1 MIAYLLTEFRHR
13 LGRVFGSLT
22 GVALGVALYIALTA
36 AGNGFR
42 EAVRAPLAGIGADIL
57 ISRPATQADAGG
69 QTTRGVRQPFGLATL
84 TLAEANSLNDI
95 KGVGAV
101 SGGLLLWDFG
111 AASYQTILGVDLS
124 ADGVGP
130 AQVVDWVVS
139 GRFFEADERD
149 AVLVDRHY
157 AAFFGFKPE
166 DIITLNEREFKLVGV
181 VEVPGGNQ
189 AASANFYLPLTDA
202 QSLANLP
209 PDAINQVYLR
219 VDEATQ
225 VENIVAES
233 GTRLGE
239 ISALTEQS
247 IVQVMGGIA
256 QVSDRFSSV
265 AALVALLGGLVLTGV
280 TLNAGI
286 RIREREIGVMKAVGW
301 QARDVV
307 KLFVAEG
314 IFLSAV
320 GVLLG
325 ILLGWFSTLVLGQIS
340 IDTTLL
346 AGTTPDF
353 GTGPEIPTVTLPAYL
368 SLQAVWIASL
378 VAIFGGGLASWFS
391 ARRAAQL
398 KPADALRVS

>member
-1 MIAYLLTEFRHR
+1 MIPYFLAEFRHR
-13 LGRVFGSLT
+13 FGRVLGSLT

-42 EAVRAPLAGIGADIL
+42 EAARAPLAGIGADIL
-57 ISRPATQADAGG
+57 ISRPATQAGAGS

-95 KGVGAV
+95 EGVSAA

-130 AQVVDWVVS
+130 AQVADWVVA

-149 AVLVDRHY
+149 AALVDRHY

-166 DIITLNEREFKLVGV
+166 DIITLNEREFNLVGV

-189 AASANFYLPLTDA
+189 AASANFYLPLTGA

-209 PDAINQVYLR
+209 TDEINQIYLR

-225 VENIVAES
+225 VETVVAES
-233 GTRLGE
+233 EAHLGE

-256 QVSDRFSSV
+256 QVSDRFSGV
-265 AALVALLGGLVLTGV
+265 AALVALLGGLILTGV

-301 QARDVV
+301 QARDVM
-307 KLFVAEG
+307 KLFVVEG
-314 IFLSAV
+314 IVLSVV
-320 GVLLG
+320 GALLG
-325 ILLGWFSTLVLGQIS
+325 ILLGWLSTLVLGHVS

-353 GTGPEIPTVTLPAYL
+353 GTGPETPIATLPAFL
-368 SLQAVWIASL
+368 SLQAVLIASFA
-378 VAIFGGGLASWFS
+378 AILGGGLASWLS
-391 ARRAAQL
+391 ARRVAHL
-398 KPADALRVS
+398 KPADALRGS